1 MNKRE
6 MRDLSEGLLKKS
18 VYSLKIRAL
27 KVVAEEREHLRETNK
42 MRLNWAKLKL
52 SYSWVKLRLLEE
64 INQDELEDLHD

>member
-27 KVVAEEREHLRETNK
+27 KVVAEEREHLRENK
-42 MRLNWAKLKL
+42 KDEAELGQAQAKL
-52 SYSWVKLRLLEE
+52 
-64 INQDELEDLHD
+64 